1 MDNKETHFGYKT
13 VPKEKKADYVKDVF
27 DSVSSRYDLMN
38 DLMSMGMHRLWKS
51 FTVERASAKY
61 GHKVLDLAGGTGDL
75 AKIFSSQ
82 VGDEG
87 QVILAD
93 INFPP
98 LSVKPFS

>member
-38 DLMSMGMHRLWKS
+38 DLMSMGMHRLWKK
-51 FTVERASAKY
+51 FTIERASAKY

-75 AKIFSSQ
+75 AKIFLLKL
-82 VGDEG
+82 VMR
-87 QVILAD
+87 
-93 INFPP
+93 
-98 LSVKPFS
+98 VKWYWLI